1 MDSPGTWE
9 SLCATHFQKADGAV
23 AENGAGPGRNSPP
36 TGSEH
41 RERGKWGRRSE
52 YISNAAFV
60 AGRLSA
66 LIVLGTSGNAARA
79 DPAEGSGAPL

>member
-36 TGSEH
+36 TGSER
-41 RERGKWGRRSE
+41 RERRNGGGE
-52 YISNAAFV
+52 AN
-60 AGRLSA
+60 
-66 LIVLGTSGNAARA
+66 T
-79 DPAEGSGAPL
+79 